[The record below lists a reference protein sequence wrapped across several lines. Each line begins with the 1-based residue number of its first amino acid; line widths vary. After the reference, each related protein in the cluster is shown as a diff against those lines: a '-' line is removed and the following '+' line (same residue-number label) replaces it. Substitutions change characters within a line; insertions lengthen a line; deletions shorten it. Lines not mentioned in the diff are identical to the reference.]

1 MNRKKPELLAPAG
14 DREKLQMALLYGA
27 DAVYLGG
34 PAYGLRASGGNFSRE
49 ALPSA
54 IALTHAQGKKV
65 YVTVNVY
72 PHNDEL
78 ADLPGYLRYLAEVG
92 ADAVLLSD
100 LGVFSIARETVP
112 SLSLH
117 ISTQANTA
125 NWAAAEAW
133 RKLGAD
139 RVVLAREMSV
149 DEIRETRRRSAVALE
164 MFVHGAMCISYS
176 GRCLISSYL
185 TGRDANR
192 GQCTQ
197 PCRWRY
203 HLVEEERPGQYFPVE
218 EDARGTYFFNSKD
231 LCLLPHL
238 PDVIESGIDSLKIE
252 GRMRS
257 VHYVAS
263 VTKTYRAAIDAY
275 DRDPAKFAVQPDWLA
290 ELEKVSHRAYTAG
303 FFYGAQG
310 AENQIYENAA
320 YRQTTVFIGVVEAY
334 DPATGWA
341 AVEQRNHMRVGEEIE
356 VLQPTEDTFR
366 QPLEE
371 MRDDVGR
378 ALTAAPHPQQKVRI
392 KMRQPVAVGA
402 ILRRPTEKEAK

>member
-1 MNRKKPELLAPAG
+1 MNCKKPELLAPAG
-14 DREKLQMALLYGA
+14 DREKLKMALLYGA

-34 PAYGLRASGGNFSRE
+34 PAYGLRASSGNFSRE
-49 ALPSA
+49 ALPVA
-54 IALTHAQGKKV
+54 IALAHAQRKKV

-72 PHNDEL
+72 PHNEEL

-92 ADAVLLSD
+92 ADAILVSD
-100 LGVFSIARETVP
+100 FGVFSVARETVP
-112 SLSLH
+112 SLPLH
-117 ISTQANTA
+117 ISTQANTV

-133 RKLGAD
+133 RELGAE

-149 DEIRETRRRSAVALE
+149 EEIRETRRRTSVELE

-203 HLVEEERPGQYFPVE
+203 HLVEEERPGQVFPVE
-218 EDARGTYFFNSKD
+218 EDERGTYFFNSKD

-238 PDVIESGIDSLKIE
+238 PAVIESGIDSLKIE

-263 VTKTYRAAIDAY
+263 VTKTYRSAIDAY
-275 DRDPAKFAVQPDWLA
+275 DRGPGQFAMQTEWLA
-290 ELEKVSHRAYTAG
+290 ELEKVSHRDYTAG
-303 FFYGAQG
+303 FFCGTRG
-310 AENQIYENAA
+310 AEDQIYGSAS
-320 YRQTTVFIGVVEAY
+320 YMQTTVFVGLVEAY
-334 DPATGWA
+334 DPATGWV

-356 VLQPTEDTFR
+356 VLQPTAATFR
-366 QPLEE
+366 QRLAE
-371 MRDDVGR
+371 MQDDMGR
-378 ALTAAPHPQQKVRI
+378 TITAAPHPQQKIRI
-392 KMRQPVAVGA
+392 KMRQPVEVGA
-402 ILRRPTEKEAK
+402 ILRRPIEKEEK